1 VVTVVAVF
9 PVAYLLARHRGR
21 LGGAINGAVVAG
33 FAIPGLVVAL
43 SLIFWTLHAS
53 PFEFLIGTLPV
64 LVFAYVVHF
73 GAQAVGTSQVAVSAV
88 PRRMGDAARLL
99 GAGRLRRL
107 TTVELPLMAPGL
119 AAGGGLVMLSTMKE
133 LPATL
138 LISPIGF
145 RTLAVEIWNT
155 YEASYLP
162 ETAILALILVAISAL
177 LTWLLVVRHSIHL
190 S

>member
-1 VVTVVAVF
+1 
-9 PVAYLLARHRGR
+9 
-21 LGGAINGAVVAG
+21 
-33 FAIPGLVVAL
+33 
-43 SLIFWTLHAS
+43 
-53 PFEFLIGTLPV
+53 
-64 LVFAYVVHF
+64 
-73 GAQAVGTSQVAVSAV
+73 
-88 PRRMGDAARLL
+88 
-99 GAGRLRRL
+99 
-107 TTVELPLMAPGL
+107 MAPGL

>member
-1 VVTVVAVF
+1 M
-9 PVAYLLARHRGR
+9 
-21 LGGAINGAVVAG
+21 
-33 FAIPGLVVAL
+33 
-43 SLIFWTLHAS
+43 IFWTLHAS